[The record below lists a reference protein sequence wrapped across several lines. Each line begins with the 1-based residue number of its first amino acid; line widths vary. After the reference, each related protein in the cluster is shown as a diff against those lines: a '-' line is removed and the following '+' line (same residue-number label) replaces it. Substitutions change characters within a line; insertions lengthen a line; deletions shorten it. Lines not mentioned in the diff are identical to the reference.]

1 MPFDGTMNPV
11 VLELQIARGRIERGW
26 CQRRIQTLHG
36 EVCLLGA
43 LEYTKSGEQV
53 LTPAAAAVA
62 RQTFPKYKDL
72 KGTPPLMLAMWND
85 DLSRTKAEVL
95 AVLDQAI
102 AAESLG
108 VGPLN

>member
-1 MPFDGTMNPV
+1 
-11 VLELQIARGRIERGW
+11 
-26 CQRRIQTLHG
+26 
-36 EVCLLGA
+36 
-43 LEYTKSGEQV
+43 
-53 LTPAAAAVA
+53 
-62 RQTFPKYKDL
+62 
-72 KGTPPLMLAMWND
+72 MLAMWND